1 MEIAACSGI
10 VEKLSDSAFPV
21 FDSLPNMNGNK
32 FTLSPAAADWVSN
45 YKTRLSFLKERR
57 KEMAIYIHKNNQ
69 QSGPFEEAKILEM
82 LGNGQLSPNDLGIR
96 NDEKQ
101 WQPLKVLYPNA
112 APVSNIPPTPTNHQP
127 PQMPRKNG
135 GSKALFIL
143 LGLGGLFLFGIIAVG
158 AFMFISRRSVP
169 PPINAANNSVT
180 NTATNSAKKP
190 PVFDEKKLKEL
201 LDKKAELAKLSPPVK
216 LDLKAMI
223 KGKVLFVGNFES
235 GFSNEKYYKSG
246 ISQYRMAN
254 NLDELETVIRVICS
268 KGKFLRSYKST
279 RLSNYENIIKAYA
292 IDCKVS
298 LIDYRAAA
306 VVAQKTFSH
315 SERDDF
321 ISESKVSGGEYLTP
335 APVGDIIS
343 YINSFQIDK
352 VLPTMTGLDEK
363 ELLRLPT
370 SVNLKPDAALKGK
383 IKIVERYD
391 EGEISRTSTY
401 FTRFGG
407 DYVYYGLPSDKFTNK
422 PEELETLVKIV
433 CSKGSLIGKVEKTT
447 QYSSK
452 CEVSLI
458 DYKTLSVF
466 AQKIIENKTLDQTAE
481 KNDRQK
487 EWVVKKPDSEIE
499 SYLKSFPTS

>member
-1 MEIAACSGI
+1 MEIAACRGT
-10 VEKLSDSAFPV
+10 VERLSDSAFPV
-21 FDSLPNMNGNK
+21 FDSLPKMNGNK

-82 LGNGQLSPNDLGIR
+82 LGNGQLSPNDFGIR

-101 WQPLKVLYPNA
+101 WQPLKDLYPNA
-112 APVSNIPPTPTNHQP
+112 AHGSNVPPTPINHQP
-127 PQMPRKNG
+127 PPMPQKNG

-143 LGLGGLFLFGIIAVG
+143 LGLGGLFLVGIIAVG
-158 AFMFISRRSVP
+158 AFIFISRRSVP

-180 NTATNSAKKP
+180 IPAKTP
-190 PVFDEKKLKEL
+190 TVVDDKKLKEFS
-201 LDKKAELAKLSPPVK
+201 DKRSELIKLSLPLK
-216 LDLKAMI
+216 LDPKAMI
-223 KGKVLFVGNFES
+223 NGKVLFVENVEAN
-235 GFSNEKYYKSG
+235 NEKHYKSG
-246 ISQYRMAN
+246 ISQYRMAY
-254 NLDELETVIRVICS
+254 NLDELETVIRVVCS

-279 RLSNYENIIKAYA
+279 KLSNYEDSVKAYA